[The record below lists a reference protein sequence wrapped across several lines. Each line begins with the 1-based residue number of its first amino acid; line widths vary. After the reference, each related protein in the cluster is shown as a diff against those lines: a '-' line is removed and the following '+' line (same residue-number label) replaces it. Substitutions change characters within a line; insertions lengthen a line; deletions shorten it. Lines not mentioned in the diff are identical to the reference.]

1 VSPVLAVVIIVL
13 DVLIIYGLA
22 KRSDYSPDI

>member
-1 VSPVLAVVIIVL
+1 VLAVVIIVL

-22 KRSDYSPDI
+22 KHDDYYSQAS